1 MNSFENRVVL
11 VTGAGAGI
19 GRATAISFAELRAR
33 VVVTGRRGEPL
44 QHLTQSQNNI
54 DYVIA
59 DAADPRDASRTIET
73 VINRWRRLDVLV
85 NNAGAGAILPL
96 QAATFMAITQ
106 IFAVNVFGPLCS
118 LRQLSPT

>member
-1 MNSFENRVVL
+1 
-11 VTGAGAGI
+11 
-19 GRATAISFAELRAR
+19 
-33 VVVTGRRGEPL
+33 VVTGRRGEPL
-44 QHLTQSQNNI
+44 QHLTQSQNNV

-73 VINRWRRLDVLV
+73 VINRWGRLDVLV